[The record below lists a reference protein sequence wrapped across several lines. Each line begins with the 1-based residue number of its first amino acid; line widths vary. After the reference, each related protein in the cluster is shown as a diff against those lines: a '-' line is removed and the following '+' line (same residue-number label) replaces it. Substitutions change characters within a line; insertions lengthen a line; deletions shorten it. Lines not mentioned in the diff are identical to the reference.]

1 MAFSNTVLE
10 AGVKGDGLAWEKGT
24 FSLASVTTGTIT
36 AGSGTGFPANTPKV
50 GQIRIFSIASD
61 TDDVLK
67 PAQDAGINKLKLT
80 GTSNDTG
87 TYYIE
92 GPSAGQ

>member
-10 AGVKGDGLAWEKGT
+10 AGVKGDGTAFERGT

-36 AGSGTGFPANTPKV
+36 AGAGTGFPANTPKI
-50 GQIRIFSIASD
+50 GTIRTFSLASD
-61 TDDVLK
+61 ADIAVF
-67 PAQDAGINKLKLT
+67 PAQDQGINKLKLT

-92 GPSAGQ
+92 GPSSGS